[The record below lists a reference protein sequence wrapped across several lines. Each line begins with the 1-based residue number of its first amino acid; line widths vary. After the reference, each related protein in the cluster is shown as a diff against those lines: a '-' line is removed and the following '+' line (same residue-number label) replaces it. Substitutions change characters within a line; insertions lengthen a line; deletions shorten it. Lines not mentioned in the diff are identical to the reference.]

1 MASPVAIRPMRDGDV
16 DAADGL
22 AARVLTS
29 PEPGETDEAR
39 RARGIARI
47 AHLASTDPGG
57 AWVADRDGEIVGVA
71 LALVREGVWGLSLF
85 AVAEDAQGRGVGA
98 ELLRHTLAHGD
109 GVRARLILS
118 STHPAA
124 IRLYAA
130 TGIPVRPCLAAA
142 GIVDQ
147 ARIPDLDGAREADE
161 AGIATADAIGRSV
174 RGAGHGR
181 DLGVPLRT
189 GARLFLVEDRA
200 FCVMRHGHVLLLAA
214 RDETAATAALW
225 AGLAAA
231 GPGATVGVDFLTAG
245 QDWAIAVALQA
256 RLQLSPDGPFFAG
269 GDLGPLA
276 PYVPSGAYL

>member
-1 MASPVAIRPMRDGDV
+1 MASRVAIRPLRDGDV
-16 DAADGL
+16 EAADGL
-22 AARVLTS
+22 AAQVLTS
-29 PEPGETDEAR
+29 PDPGETDEAR

-57 AWVADRDGEIVGVA
+57 AWVADRDGEIAGVA

-85 AVAEDAQGRGVGA
+85 AVAEDAQGRGLGA
-98 ELLRHTLAHGD
+98 ELLRRTLAYGD
-109 GVRARLILS
+109 GARARLILS

-124 IRLYAA
+124 IRLYAT

-147 ARIPDLDGAREADE
+147 ARVPDLDGAEEPGE
-161 AGIATADAIGRSV
+161 AGIAAADAIGRAV

-181 DLGVPLRT
+181 DLAVPLRT
-189 GARLFLVEDRA
+189 GARLFLIEDRA
-200 FCVMRHGHVLLLAA
+200 FCVMRHGHVLLLAG
-214 RDETAATAALW
+214 RDEAAATTALW

-256 RLQLSPDGPFFAG
+256 RLQLSPDGPLFAG
-269 GDLGPLA
+269 GELGPLA